1 MIPDQYSF
9 SETALDVTVCEQG
22 WGQFHFN
29 SSQFRKEKTNSNSI
43 SKCSS
48 LKSVEENVIVLPELS
63 RI

>member
-22 WGQFHFN
+22 WGQF
-29 SSQFRKEKTNSNSI
+29 QKTNSNSI

-48 LKSVEENVIVLPELS
+48 LKSVEENWYVSVLPELS